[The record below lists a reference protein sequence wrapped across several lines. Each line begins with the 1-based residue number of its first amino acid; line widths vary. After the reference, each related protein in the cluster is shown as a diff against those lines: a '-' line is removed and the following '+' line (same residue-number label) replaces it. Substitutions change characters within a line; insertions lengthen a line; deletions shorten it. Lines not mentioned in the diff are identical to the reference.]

1 LFSVKPGGRTVVHR
15 AHQHSS
21 EKPRSARPAEGV
33 GIVYAGDRPT
43 VCVVGRVDPQMV
55 TEVSGIVRG
64 LLAVGVRELVVDLTE
79 AVDGPALQA
88 TLCRTR
94 AELAETG
101 GGLRVVRSVVPP
113 HTRLDRRVR
122 GLAVSPGRS
131 ALHPLA
137 DILDLVGE
145 AVAAVSIAGIA
156 LLAELASHP
165 RDVASIDAE
174 RTLSRDAHLDA
185 PKDRSGLGRAATR
198 VGDVVE

>member
-1 LFSVKPGGRTVVHR
+1 
-15 AHQHSS
+15 
-21 EKPRSARPAEGV
+21 
-33 GIVYAGDRPT
+33 
-43 VCVVGRVDPQMV
+43 M
-55 TEVSGIVRG
+55 
-64 LLAVGVRELVVDLTE
+64 
-79 AVDGPALQA
+79 
-88 TLCRTR
+88 
-94 AELAETG
+94 
-101 GGLRVVRSVVPP
+101 
-113 HTRLDRRVR
+113 R